1 MANTFT
7 QLYIQVVFAVKGRLN
22 QLKKENKEELHKYIA
37 GIIRNNNQKLLRIN
51 SVSDHIHILIGLKPD
66 MALSDLVR
74 DIKAN
79 SSRFI
84 SEKKWVKGKFNWQEG
99 FGAFSY
105 SHSHM
110 DRVIKYIDRQEE
122 HHRRKTFKEEYLLL
136 LKKFNVEYDTRY
148 VFEWIEEE

>member
-7 QLYIQVVFAVKGRLN
+7 QIYIHVIFAVKGRQNL
-22 QLKKENKEELHKYIA
+22 LRRENKEELHKYIT
-37 GIIRNNNQKLLRIN
+37 GIVRNNKQKLLRIN
-51 SVSDHIHILIGLKPD
+51 SVRDHVHNLIGLKPD

-84 SEKKWVKGKFNWQEG
+84 NDKRWVKGKFNWQEG

-105 SHSHM
+105 SHSQL
-110 DRVIKYIDRQEE
+110 DRIIQYIDRQEE
-122 HHRRKTFKEEYLLL
+122 HHRKKTFREEYLSLL
-136 LKKFNVEYDTRY
+136 EKFHVEYDPRY